1 MLYPTEL
8 RARAAVILA
17 KCGASPH
24 NWRMQGFVLRTLIT
38 MLGLFAASALV
49 PGVQITGAWSF
60 IFAALLLG
68 LVNAVVRPVA
78 FLLTLPI
85 TIVTLGL
92 FLLVLNAAMFGL
104 VAALLDN
111 FAVSGF
117 WAAVFGALIV
127 SITSTIASW
136 YIGPNGR
143 YEVFVIRRD

>member
-1 MLYPTEL
+1 
-8 RARAAVILA
+8 
-17 KCGASPH
+17 
-24 NWRMQGFVLRTLIT
+24 MQGIVLRTLIT

-60 IFAALLLG
+60 ILAAILLG